1 MEEAKVNVDKQ
12 NQKNQKYKKK
22 RAKLLFQWAV
32 NRNDSKINVQMKN
45 KVVNIHLIN
54 LLSNW

>member
-12 NQKNQKYKKK
+12 SQKNQKYKKK
-22 RAKLLFQWAV
+22 AKLLFQWAV

-54 LLSNW
+54 VLSSW